1 MLNWKKLQD
10 LNLKEVSIKTQIEV
24 KFLEALVEK
33 DFETLRR
40 FNVKGFIKIL
50 NREYELDFGDF
61 LEEYENYLNENNIQV
76 LVKSKNNT
84 ITPKL
89 DSYYPQ
95 KKFSFLPIIIIVVFI
110 AIIAAGVYY
119 LDSIKDFFNNE
130 ENNASVNSVTNM
142 VNEAEFNLKNL
153 KNDVLI
159 VENEENTSP
168 NTDEENIDEKNADE
182 TSADA
187 NTTQNDTENNTT
199 SEMKIDEEN
208 QNLENITQ
216 NTEIAEENLSSAQK
230 QVEFKANMKIWVGLI
245 DLDTY
250 RKTTSVEE
258 GDFNISLDKDRLILT
273 GAAALNVINEEGQEE
288 NFPAGT
294 SKRFLIKDGK
304 IKSIT
309 LAEFMKLN
317 KGKEW

>member
-1 MLNWKKLQD
+1 M
-10 LNLKEVSIKTQIEV
+10 
-24 KFLEALVEK
+24 
-33 DFETLRR
+33 
-40 FNVKGFIKIL
+40 
-50 NREYELDFGDF
+50 
-61 LEEYENYLNENNIQV
+61 
-76 LVKSKNNT
+76 VKSKNNT

-119 LDSIKDFFNNE
+119 FDSIKDFFNNE

-153 KNDVLI
+153 KNDVSI

-182 TSADA
+182 TSTDA

>member
-50 NREYELDFGDF
+50 NREYELDFDDF

-119 LDSIKDFFNNE
+119 FDSIKDFFNNE

-153 KNDVLI
+153 KNDVSI

>member
-119 LDSIKDFFNNE
+119 FDSIKDFFNNE

-153 KNDVLI
+153 KNDVSI

-182 TSADA
+182 TSTDA

>member
-50 NREYELDFGDF
+50 NREYELDFDDF

-76 LVKSKNNT
+76 LVKSKNNM

-89 DSYYPQ
+89 DSYHPQ

-110 AIIAAGVYY
+110 AIIVAGVYY
-119 LDSIKDFFNNE
+119 FDSIKDFFDNE

>member
-24 KFLEALVEK
+24 KFIEALVEK

>member
-76 LVKSKNNT
+76 LVKNNT

-119 LDSIKDFFNNE
+119 FDSIKDFFNNE

-153 KNDVLI
+153 KNDVSI

-182 TSADA
+182 TSTDA

>member
-50 NREYELDFGDF
+50 NREYELDFDDF

-119 LDSIKDFFNNE
+119 FDSIKDFFNNE

-153 KNDVLI
+153 KNDVSI

-187 NTTQNDTENNTT
+187 NTTQNDAENNTT